1 MLDVGQRRA
10 VELGEVG
17 ELEQAFVDIE
27 ERHVAAETA
36 GERRRRQPNFDFVL
50 C

>member
-10 VELGEVG
+10 VELGELG
-17 ELEQAFVDIE
+17 KLEQPLVDIE

-36 GERRRRQPNFDFVL
+36 RERRRRQSNFDFIL
-50 C
+50 S